1 MAFAGFSWTQL
12 LKRRRRTSRR
22 MDDRQLAVRRL

>member
-1 MAFAGFSWTQL
+1 MAFADFSWTQL

-22 MDDRQLAVRRL
+22 KDDRQLVARRL

>member
-12 LKRRRRTSRR
+12 LKRRRRTRR
-22 MDDRQLAVRRL
+22 RKDDRQLVARRL